1 MLSTDY
7 SKISLFI
14 NNTVRVLTISRYAM
28 LKYFKKPLV
37 FFQYATML
45 GNLCPFYDNF
55 EIANICRQ
63 MQTRIFCVSIGWT
76 MLKYGSKTRS
86 NPTKSHYINPCGFVW
101 RLFIHGREMDNQ
113 RHTNAA
119 TRILSSYRLIHIM
132 QISIVMGVSRSRH
145 GFFYISSW
153 KIPSRNGWELGVL
166 FHESSI
172 WLCFQTSADGIG
184 HPSRWNMASWEIP

>member
-1 MLSTDY
+1 
-7 SKISLFI
+7 
-14 NNTVRVLTISRYAM
+14 
-28 LKYFKKPLV
+28 
-37 FFQYATML
+37 ML

-55 EIANICRQ
+55 EIANICRH

-132 QISIVMGVSRSRH
+132 LISIVMGVSRSRH
-145 GFFYISSW
+145 GFFLYQVEKSHLEMDENW
-153 KIPSRNGWELGVL
+153 GYYFMNPPYG
-166 FHESSI
+166 
-172 WLCFQTSADGIG
+172 SA
-184 HPSRWNMASWEIP
+184 SKRLQMV